1 MPRPNPNT
9 VLIKEVAAKQLEQ
22 ALQISTLTNELQDI
36 KADVREV
43 LFYMRSDKNTNQKG
57 LVEQVGLNT
66 IFRQDLKAKVTIL
79 GVVGGMLSG
88 VLFWILGLIFKS

>member
-9 VLIKEVAAKQLEQ
+9 VLIKDVAAKQLEQ
-22 ALQISTLTNELQDI
+22 AVQISTLTNELQDI

-57 LVEQVGLNT
+57 LVEQVALNT

-79 GVVGGMLSG
+79 GLIGGGLSG
-88 VLFWILGLIFKS
+88 ILFWVLGLIFNK